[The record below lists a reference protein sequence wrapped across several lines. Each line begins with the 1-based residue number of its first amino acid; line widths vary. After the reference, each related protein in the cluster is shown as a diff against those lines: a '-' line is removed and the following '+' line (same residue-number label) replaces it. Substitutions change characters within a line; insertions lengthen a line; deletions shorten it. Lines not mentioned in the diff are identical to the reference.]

1 MHRLLQHQR
10 CRRHARAGAHS
21 PNPEHLHTAGAALLS
36 SCHSNVHLR
45 RQVALCF
52 MHSHCSVF
60 WVESPSLLACFSIAW
75 YLAKNTLV
83 KNPQILHH
91 PKQHAPDHNPQPKQ
105 DAPDCNST
113 GWASAPP
120 PPSSSLTTRPPKTY
134 KPYHQTSET
143 LGKPSN
149 PTRQD
154 QAHHRDVTINIL
166 VRALN
171 SVLSMSPLAQGS
183 QWQSSKR
190 RVKDPATKPSQ
201 PAILE
206 LGYQR
211 PGKRGCESWQMQS
224 RMGVLTATGTGGLG
238 SSSRST
244 LLPPSWRRDL
254 LSGSHAWAIK
264 INIH

>member
-1 MHRLLQHQR
+1 M
-10 CRRHARAGAHS
+10 
-21 PNPEHLHTAGAALLS
+21 
-36 SCHSNVHLR
+36 
-45 RQVALCF
+45 
-52 MHSHCSVF
+52 
-60 WVESPSLLACFSIAW
+60 ESPSLLACFSIAW

-91 PKQHAPDHNPQPKQ
+91 PKRHAPDHNPQPKQ
-105 DAPDCNST
+105 DASDCNST

-120 PPSSSLTTRPPKTY
+120 PPSSSLITRPPKTY

-154 QAHHRDVTINIL
+154 QAHHRNVTINIL
-166 VRALN
+166 VHALN
-171 SVLSMSPLAQGS
+171 SVVSMSPLAQGS

-211 PGKRGCESWQMQS
+211 PGKRGCESEADAEQE
-224 RMGVLTATGTGGLG
+224 GVLTATGDRRAREQLPEHVAPTLPEEGPALG
-238 SSSRST
+238 QPRLGHQNKHSLRPNVLQALQALLPQIPGRGEDGRKPFTRST
-244 LLPPSWRRDL
+244 THIICSRTT
-254 LSGSHAWAIK
+254 
-264 INIH
+264 NE

>member
-1 MHRLLQHQR
+1 M
-10 CRRHARAGAHS
+10 
-21 PNPEHLHTAGAALLS
+21 
-36 SCHSNVHLR
+36 
-45 RQVALCF
+45 
-52 MHSHCSVF
+52 
-60 WVESPSLLACFSIAW
+60 
-75 YLAKNTLV
+75 

-120 PPSSSLTTRPPKTY
+120 PPSSSLTRRPPKTY
-134 KPYHQTSET
+134 KPYHQTSKT

-211 PGKRGCESWQMQS
+211 PGKRGCESEADAEQDGGAHCHWGPEGS
-224 RMGVLTATGTGGLG
+224 GAAPGACCSHPPGGGTCSWAATLG
-238 SSSRST
+238 
-244 LLPPSWRRDL
+244 PS
-254 LSGSHAWAIK
+254 K
-264 INIH
+264 